1 MKIFYTSVVIA
12 LVLGLCLATYS
23 LDNKDV
29 ATEIEAVLM
38 ENFKANESEDLDA
51 ALATIHTQAPI
62 YTSTK
67 QASNSLFETYDL
79 KYDLLSFSYVGQDG
93 KYAITRIKQTTT
105 KVSGPAFRNNDLDA
119 IHVFR
124 KENGKWKFWTTAI
137 LEVKYTSQRA

>member
-1 MKIFYTSVVIA
+1 MKIFYTSVVVT
-12 LVLGLCLATYS
+12 LVLCLCLATYS

-29 ATEIEAVLM
+29 STEIEAVVM
-38 ENFKANESEDLDA
+38 ENFRANESEDLDA
-51 ALATIHTQAPI
+51 ALATMHTQSPT

-67 QASNSLFETYDL
+67 QTSVSLFETYDL

-93 KYAITRIKQTTT
+93 KYAIARIKQSTT

-124 KENGKWKFWTTAI
+124 KEDGEWKFWTIAI
-137 LEVKYTSQRA
+137 LEVKYTS